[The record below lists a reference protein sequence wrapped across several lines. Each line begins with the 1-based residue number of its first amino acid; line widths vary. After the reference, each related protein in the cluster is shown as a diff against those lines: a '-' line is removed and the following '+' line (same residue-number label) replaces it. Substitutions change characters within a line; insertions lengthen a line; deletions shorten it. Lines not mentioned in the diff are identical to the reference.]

1 MAHMSATGEYNY
13 PVFEGTDD
21 FLAFRTA
28 LPIGSITPD
37 GEVVIAATGQRT
49 RLSEFWRGRDL
60 LIEFGSLT

>member
-1 MAHMSATGEYNY
+1 MTDVHATSEYNY

-28 LPIGSITPD
+28 LPIGSLAPD
-37 GEVVIAATGQRT
+37 GEVVIAATGQRS
-49 RLSEFWRGRDL
+49 RLSEFWRGHDL